1 MNLQE
6 REGRMFT
13 AKELLDIAVRL
24 ERNGDTIYRQAIEKV
39 TNPELASL
47 LEWMAD
53 EEVKH
58 AEYFEKMKSEVTA
71 APTNEV
77 AEEFGRKL
85 FNEMLGDQSF
95 SLKDVDFRQI
105 DQVNDMITTFIEFE
119 KDTVLFYKMLDA
131 FVDNEENQETLR
143 RIIDE
148 ENRHIE
154 RLQDFP
160 GGKLTSI
167 AGCK

>member
-1 MNLQE
+1 MNLHE
-6 REGRMFT
+6 REDRMFT
-13 AKELLDIAVRL
+13 VKEILDIAVRL
-24 ERNGDTIYRQAIEKV
+24 EKNGDVIYRQAVEKT
-39 TNPELASL
+39 TNPELASM

-58 AEYFEKMKSEVTA
+58 AEYFEKMKSEATA
-71 APTNEV
+71 APANVV

-95 SLKDVDFRQI
+95 SLKDVDFTQI
-105 DQVNDMITTFIEFE
+105 DQVNDLIATFIEFE
-119 KDTVLFYKMLDA
+119 KDTVLFYKMLEA
-131 FVDNEENQETLR
+131 FVEKEEILVTLK
-143 RIIDE
+143 RIVDE

-154 RLQDFP
+154 RLQDFL

>member
-1 MNLQE
+1 
-6 REGRMFT
+6 MFT
-13 AKELLDIAVRL
+13 ANELLDIAVRL
-24 ERNGDTIYRQAIEKV
+24 ERNGDAIYRQAIEKV

-53 EEVKH
+53 EEGKH
-58 AEYFEKMKSEVTA
+58 AEYFEEMKSEVTA
-71 APTNEV
+71 TPTNEV

-95 SLKDVDFRQI
+95 SLKDVDFSQI

-131 FVDNEENQETLR
+131 FVDDEENRETLK
-143 RIIDE
+143 RIIGE
-148 ENRHIE
+148 ENRHID
-154 RLQDFP
+154 RLQDFLS
-160 GGKLTSI
+160 GKLTAI

>member
-6 REGRMFT
+6 REARMFT

-24 ERNGDTIYRQAIEKV
+24 ERNGDAIYRQAIEKV
-39 TNPELASL
+39 SNPELASL

-71 APTNEV
+71 IPTNAV

-95 SLKDVDFRQI
+95 SLKDVDFTQI
-105 DQVNDMITTFIEFE
+105 DQVNDLIATFIEFE
-119 KDTVLFYKMLDA
+119 KDTVLFYKMLEA
-131 FVDNEENQETLR
+131 FVEKGKILETLK

>member
-1 MNLQE
+1 
-6 REGRMFT
+6 MFT

-24 ERNGDTIYRQAIEKV
+24 ERNGDAIYRQASENISD
-39 TNPELASL
+39 PELASL

-58 AEYFEKMKSEVTA
+58 AQYFEKMKTEVTA
-71 APTNEV
+71 TPTNAV

-95 SLKDVDFRQI
+95 SLKDVDFLQI
-105 DQVNDMITTFIEFE
+105 DQVNDLIATFIEFE
-119 KDTVLFYKMLDA
+119 KDTVLFYKMLEA
-131 FVDNEENQETLR
+131 FVDKGKILETLK

-148 ENRHIE
+148 ENRHIQQ
-154 RLQDFP
+154 LQNLP
-160 GGKLTSI
+160 AGKLTSI
-167 AGCK
+167 AGCQ